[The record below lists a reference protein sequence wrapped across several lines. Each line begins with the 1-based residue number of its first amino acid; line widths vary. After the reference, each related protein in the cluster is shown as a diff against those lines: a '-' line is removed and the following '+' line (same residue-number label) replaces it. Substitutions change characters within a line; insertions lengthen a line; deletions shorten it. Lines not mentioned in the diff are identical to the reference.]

1 MKNDSSVSGL
11 AIADVSV
18 GYGQTRVVNE
28 ASLRLQPGQVTAL
41 VGPNGSGKSTLLR
54 AVAAL
59 HPIESG
65 EVRFDTGESTGEL
78 QSKQLAKRLTMLTQM
93 RPTPQGVR
101 VRNVVA
107 LGRHPYRGRFGG
119 GDTEGNALVDRAMRL
134 TGVDSLSETPV
145 NELSGGQMQRV
156 WLAMCLAQ
164 DTEVLLLDEPT
175 NHLDIKYQVE
185 LLELLYSLAHDHGVC
200 VGVVLHD
207 LNQAATVADT
217 VAVLSA
223 GRIVGLGHPT
233 DVLISE
239 LLSEVYDIEITCAVD
254 PITGL
259 MTVRGRPPRMCQP

>member
-1 MKNDSSVSGL
+1 MHFS
-11 AIADVSV
+11 
-18 GYGQTRVVNE
+18 
-28 ASLRLQPGQVTAL
+28 PGHVTAL

-59 HPIESG
+59 HPMESG
-65 EVRFDTGESTGEL
+65 QARFDDGQSTREL
-78 QSKQLAKRLTMLTQM
+78 PSKLLAKRLTMLTQM

-101 VRNVVA
+101 VRDVVS

-119 GDTEGNALVDRAMRL
+119 GDPHGQNVVERSMRL
-134 TGVDSLSETPV
+134 TGVAALEHTPV

-185 LLELLYSLAHDHGVC
+185 LLELLYTLAHHHGVC

-207 LNQAATVADT
+207 LNQAATIADT
-217 VAVLSA
+217 VAVMSGGKIA
-223 GRIVGLGHPT
+223 GVGSPN
-233 DVLISE
+233 DVLTSQ
-239 LLSEVYDIEITCAVD
+239 LLSDVYDIQITCTVD
-254 PITGL
+254 PETN
-259 MTVRGRPPRMCQP
+259 TVTVKGRPPRTRRLQPAHQ